1 MPRRTEFE
9 LDEIG
14 PWSEIKL
21 DILREYATTYSKI
34 LAAQTTPRLHHI
46 YIDGFAGA
54 GVHVSKASGEFV
66 AGSPTNALLVRPPFR
81 EYHFID
87 LDEKKV
93 ASLEARARERSD
105 VRIYHGD
112 CNQILLERVLP
123 LARYEEY
130 KRALCILDPYG
141 LHLDWRVIA
150 QAGAM
155 RSVEIFLNF
164 PVEDIN
170 RNVLRRRREGVSAE
184 QEARLTRFWGD
195 ESWKA
200 VAYRPSSQQPLW
212 GERADEKSTNED
224 LAAAFRERLKSVAGF
239 KHVPEPIAMRNSQN
253 AVVYYLYFASHKPV
267 AANIVRDIFKKYR
280 EPGGH

>member
-1 MPRRTEFE
+1 MPRSNEFE
-9 LDEIG
+9 LDQIG

-21 DILREYATTYSKI
+21 EILRKYAAAYSRI
-34 LAAQTTPRLHHI
+34 LAAQTLHRLHHI

-54 GVHVSKASGEFV
+54 GVHVSKSSGQFV
-66 AGSPTNALLVRPPFR
+66 AGSPTNALLVDPPFR

-87 LDEKKV
+87 LDGKKI
-93 ASLEARARERSD
+93 AALEAISREQNN

-112 CNQILLERVLP
+112 CSAILLERVLP

-150 QAGAM
+150 EAGAM

-164 PVEDIN
+164 PVADIN
-170 RNVLRRRREGVSAE
+170 RNVLRRRRDEASSE

-195 ESWKA
+195 DSWQG
-200 VAYRPSSQQPLW
+200 VAYRPSPQQSLW
-212 GERADEKSTNED
+212 GNLPDEKTTNEE
-224 LAAAFRERLKSVAGF
+224 LAAAFRQRLKKVAGF
-239 KHVPEPIAMRNSQN
+239 EHVPEPLAMRNSQN
-253 AVVYYLYFASHKPV
+253 AVLYYLYFASHRPV
-267 AANIVRDIFKKYR
+267 AENIVRSIFNKYR
-280 EPGGH
+280 KRGGN